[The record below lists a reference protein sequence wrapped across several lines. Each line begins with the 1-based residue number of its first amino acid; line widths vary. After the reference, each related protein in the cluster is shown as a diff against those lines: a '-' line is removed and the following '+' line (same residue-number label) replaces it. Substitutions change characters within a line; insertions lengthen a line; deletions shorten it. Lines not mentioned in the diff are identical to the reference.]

1 MINMMEL
8 KLNKQIFDGF
18 AIETAISA
26 YKGLATIDLL
36 DGIDHWICSFS
47 DCEYPEKLT
56 ALEFENYVI
65 DLMNSKHYDDN

>member
-1 MINMMEL
+1 MMEL

-18 AIETAISA
+18 VIETAISA

-36 DGIDHWICSFS
+36 DGIDYWICSFF
-47 DCEYPEKLT
+47 DCEYPEELT